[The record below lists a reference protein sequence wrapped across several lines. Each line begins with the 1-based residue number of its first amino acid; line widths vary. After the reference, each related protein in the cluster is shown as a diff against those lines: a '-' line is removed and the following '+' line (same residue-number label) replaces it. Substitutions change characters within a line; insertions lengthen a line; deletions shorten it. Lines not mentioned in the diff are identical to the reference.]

1 MIPAIKSSQA
11 GPAQP
16 QKNWSV
22 ASGGVSQPLAAA
34 PGIIYN
40 GGGLVKRKHEAPVGH
55 PGCGVTWPCARTGVG
70 VHLEPGTQQ
79 SGLPEHVRQKLWQP
93 PA

>member
-22 ASGGVSQPLAAA
+22 SVRRGVQPLAAA
-34 PGIIYN
+34 LESSIMAAALSSENMRRRLGTRDAESPGRA
-40 GGGLVKRKHEAPVGH
+40 LV
-55 PGCGVTWPCARTGVG
+55 
-70 VHLEPGTQQ
+70 LEWESILSRALSSLDFP
-79 SGLPEHVRQKLWQP
+79 SM
-93 PA
+93 

>member
-22 ASGGVSQPLAAA
+22 SVRRGVPAAGSGPLESSIMAA
-34 PGIIYN
+34 PLSSENMRRRLGTRDAESP
-40 GGGLVKRKHEAPVGH
+40 GRALV
-55 PGCGVTWPCARTGVG
+55 
-70 VHLEPGTQQ
+70 LEWESILSRALSSLDFP
-79 SGLPEHVRQKLWQP
+79 SM
-93 PA
+93 